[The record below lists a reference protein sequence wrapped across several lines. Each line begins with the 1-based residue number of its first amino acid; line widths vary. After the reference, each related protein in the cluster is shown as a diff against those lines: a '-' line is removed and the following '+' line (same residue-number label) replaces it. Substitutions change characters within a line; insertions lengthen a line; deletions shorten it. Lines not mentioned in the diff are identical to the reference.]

1 MKKSHLLGLVAAAS
15 LIVSCSTLTPKSPP
29 VVVEVVEK
37 EPTTSPDNNAPKITT
52 PNKVIDKTSFTQES
66 YTNLLDRLISGYQ
79 IEHGEEND
87 QSQRFIK
94 HRDWYIENSDYL
106 VKILK
111 RSEPFLYYIV
121 EQLEKRNLPLE
132 LAFIPVVESAYKPEA
147 TSGSKAAGLWQFI
160 PATGRYMGLQQTWWG
175 DHRRDA
181 ILSTDKALD
190 YLTILNKQ
198 FDGDWKLALA
208 AYNGGRG
215 TIRKAIRK
223 NENANLPTDF
233 YSLDLSRETRNYLPK
248 VMAVADVVQ
257 NSTFYDINLP
267 TIDNVP
273 YLEEV
278 ELNTQLDILKLIQK
292 TDLEQDEFNKLNASF
307 KRWATSPDGPHRL
320 VVPLSKADNVRQYI
334 STLPANFKIRWKEHS
349 IQSGDTLY
357 GLSLHYK
364 VSVNA
369 IKKINKMTG
378 SKLRINRTIL
388 IPLRS

>member
-1 MKKSHLLGLVAAAS
+1 MKKTHLLGFIAAIS
-15 LIVSCSTLTPKSPP
+15 LLSSCSTLTPKTPP
-29 VVVEVVEK
+29 VVVEKVPAVNPENNTQK
-37 EPTTSPDNNAPKITT
+37 NEANNKTSD
-52 PNKVIDKTSFTQES
+52 KVIFTKES
-66 YTNLLDRLISGYQ
+66 YDNLLDRLISGYQ

-87 QSQRFIK
+87 QRQRFIK

-106 VKILK
+106 VKVLK

-160 PATGRYMGLQQTWWG
+160 PSTGRYMGLQQTWWG

-181 ILSTDKALD
+181 LLSTDKALD
-190 YLTILNKQ
+190 YLTLLNQQ
-198 FDGDWKLALA
+198 FNGDWKLTLA

-223 NENANLPTDF
+223 NRNANLPTDF
-233 YSLDLSRETRNYLPK
+233 YFLDLSSETRNYLPK

-257 NSTFYDINLP
+257 NYAFYNINLP
-267 TIDNVP
+267 TIENSP

-278 ELNTQLDILKLIQK
+278 ELKTQLDILKLIQK
-292 TDLEQDEFNKLNASF
+292 TDLEQDEFNKLNAGF

-320 VVPLSKADNVRQYI
+320 VVPLNKADNVRQYI
-334 STLPANFKIRWKEHS
+334 STLPKNFKIRWKEHS
-349 IQSGDTLY
+349 IKQGDTLY
-357 GLSLHYK
+357 GLSLRYK

-369 IKKINKMTG
+369 IKKINKMSGTN
-378 SKLRINRTIL
+378 LRINRTIL